1 MAVSNNVLRFYID
14 DNDTIYKCDFFEEK
28 EFLAHNTL
36 DIPQEDLMYLFKRFI
51 EDARIHHEEK
61 IFDNYILFKFYN
73 VDKKEILDIIEYRKF
88 IQKAEPSKFK
98 PINEDNKVESS
109 INTTNNKRKVTRKNR
124 FRNSVIKV
132 GAFTLATLIGISVGS
147 LFIKILRPKEA
158 INTIENKTVATQ
170 TYEKDRH
177 RPIIIDTNNGP
188 VEIQEKDYVDFVNTT
203 NIDEANDSVKE
214 KPIEQE
220 QVEEPIYDQYICV
233 EADDWTTTD
242 KYKNCKENYYD
253 LITKYAKMYG
263 IDPQIALGIACHE
276 RGVHSEKV
284 DSGGGLGLYQ
294 VQIEGVWD
302 NQNVKAYNFETNSWE
317 TYTIHK
323 NEISKLEN
331 NIKAGLMIFQEALKH
346 NDYDIAKSIQE
357 YNYGYGWMGKVMR
370 TCYTEDNPETEA
382 NKYDWLNYRS
392 IIKGGDPIYIENVL
406 KYVDDGAT
414 FEFKKPD
421 GTIVTCKYDNLLKE
435 NEIKNRL

>member
-1 MAVSNNVLRFYID
+1 M
-14 DNDTIYKCDFFEEK
+14 
-28 EFLAHNTL
+28 
-36 DIPQEDLMYLFKRFI
+36 
-51 EDARIHHEEK
+51 
-61 IFDNYILFKFYN
+61 
-73 VDKKEILDIIEYRKF
+73 
-88 IQKAEPSKFK
+88 
-98 PINEDNKVESS
+98 
-109 INTTNNKRKVTRKNR
+109 
-124 FRNSVIKV
+124 
-132 GAFTLATLIGISVGS
+132 
-147 LFIKILRPKEA
+147 
-158 INTIENKTVATQ
+158 
-170 TYEKDRH
+170 
-177 RPIIIDTNNGP
+177 
-188 VEIQEKDYVDFVNTT
+188 
-203 NIDEANDSVKE
+203 
-214 KPIEQE
+214 
-220 QVEEPIYDQYICV
+220 

-253 LITKYAKMYG
+253 LITKYANMYG

-370 TCYTEDNPETEA
+370 TCYTEDNPESEA